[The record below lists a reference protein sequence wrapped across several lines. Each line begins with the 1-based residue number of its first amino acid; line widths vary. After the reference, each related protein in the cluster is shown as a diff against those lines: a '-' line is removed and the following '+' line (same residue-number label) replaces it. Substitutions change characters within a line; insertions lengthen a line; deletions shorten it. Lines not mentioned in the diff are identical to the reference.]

1 MCSVTK
7 CVYIPLNM
15 PNVRWSLSGH
25 WITAGLRSSHSVNI
39 IFFPYMWIFFFFLWE
54 NRSLF
59 QIETWGCKG
68 WFGNFQH
75 GDDFLFGFKNERGEK
90 LKTAEKR
97 IFFIFYFFIGGGGCL
112 VSLSPVSHIDDILAF
127 CSLLIIA
134 FSINTISFIPLC
146 LEQHMGS

>member
-7 CVYIPLNM
+7 CVYIPLNTQCAM
-15 PNVRWSLSGH
+15 ELVWSLDHCWAQKLSFSKYH
-25 WITAGLRSSHSVNI
+25 FLPLHVD
-39 IFFPYMWIFFFFLWE
+39 FFFLLMGKQESIPNWDMRLQRLIWQFPTWRWFPVWVQEWKRREIKDSWE
-54 NRSLF
+54 ANLLY
-59 QIETWGCKG
+59 
-68 WFGNFQH
+68 
-75 GDDFLFGFKNERGEK
+75 FLF
-90 LKTAEKR
+90 
-97 IFFIFYFFIGGGGCL
+97 FYWGGGCL